1 VLGGVF
7 KRRRIAFLVASLL
20 FLEPTALGAERGEVY
35 DVLDL
40 PAVPSDRAAQSKL
53 FGISRAGDRLVAV
66 GQRGYI
72 LFSDDWGDSWQQ
84 ASVPVRATLLTS
96 TFVSP
101 EKGWAAG
108 HDGVVLHTSDGGENW
123 IKQLD
128 GYEAANIGVEY
139 YEALLDDDPNNQDYQ
154 IVRDELLFAQE
165 QGADRPYFCIYF
177 ENDRFGVVLG
187 AYGTSMRTFDGG
199 ASWEPTL
206 ENHADYGFRHLFDY
220 SIGPEHRVVV
230 GEMGL
235 IWTQD
240 EPVSKMKH
248 ADFDYDGSIY
258 TIVSSRNGELIIA
271 GLRGNAFRS
280 VDNGESWTGVDVSTS
295 VSLVAS
301 TRLED
306 GRIVLASQAGEIFL
320 SNDNGQSF
328 EKQAT
333 ERLFPLAGIEEGRPG
348 ELVVV
353 GLGGVRVVKLN

>member
-1 VLGGVF
+1 MSRGVL
-7 KRRRIAFLVASLL
+7 KRRRIAFIAASLL
-20 FLEPTALGAERGEVY
+20 FLEPTAWGAERGEVY

-96 TFVSP
+96 YFVDQQ
-101 EKGWAAG
+101 KGWAAG
-108 HDGVVLHTSDGGENW
+108 HDGVVLHTGDGGETW
-123 IKQLD
+123 VKQLD
-128 GYEAANIGVEY
+128 GYEAADIGVAHY
-139 YEALLDDDPNNQDYQ
+139 SSLLEKHPENQDYQ
-154 IVRDELLFAQE
+154 TVRDEMLFAQE
-165 QGADRPYFCIYF
+165 QGADRPYFAAYF
-177 ENDRFGVVLG
+177 ENDQFGLVVG
-187 AYGTSMRTFDGG
+187 AYGMSMRTFDGG
-199 ASWEPTL
+199 ANWEPML

-220 SIGPEHRVVV
+220 HISPGTRVIV

-235 IWTQD
+235 VWTQG
-240 EPVSKMKH
+240 EPFTKAKQSSL
-248 ADFDYDGSIY
+248 DYDGSIY
-258 TIVSSRNGELIIA
+258 TIVRSTSGDLVIA

-280 VDNGESWTGVDVSTS
+280 VDNGETWAVIEVPTS
-295 VSLVAS
+295 VSLVDS
-301 TRLED
+301 TLLAD

-353 GLGGVRVVKLN
+353 GLGGVRVVKLD